1 VKAANAISCFLAT
14 GLSALISAAALAQ
27 VPVDVRVERN
37 GEAARI
43 VLTYD
48 EDAAGGNPSASVQV
62 EHTVL
67 IAELSEPIQADISDL
82 ADELGSL
89 AARAR
94 LDPDGSTLRVAL
106 SQETQA
112 EVSTSYNVMAIDLLP
127 SGSQPFSPVD
137 SPRAQRE
144 REAAARAAELAARG
158 PVLPPPA
165 DPVPVE
171 YSVGQSSEYSRIEMM
186 WPVAVGYEL
195 SQVDDI
201 AEIRFSLPATI
212 FLNRL
217 SASPPRFLENASQER
232 VGDDWILRLDLED
245 DVTARVWSEGGR
257 VVIDLMDPD
266 ALGAEEILAQL
277 AGMETV
283 SEEENSDVESEDREE
298 SVEASLDPT
307 ETEAI
312 EPETPETEQD
322 GEVVAVEAQPVQL
335 QPEGPS
341 AVPEN
346 GIISVSTQVANGDLQ
361 AVFDWNAPVGASVF
375 RRGEA
380 IWIVFDASAVLN
392 LEELGFDQRGYVDS
406 FMALQGAG
414 YSAARIVSPETTHAE
429 VRRDGN
435 SWTVVFSENI
445 IAPPRPIA
453 IHRDASINRP
463 GRLIM
468 SLDGARSVH
477 WVDDPVVG
485 DSLAV
490 VTAGAPIQG
499 LVSRRNFIGG
509 SLLPSAHGGA
519 VEVVADDLD
528 VNLMASGVV
537 INRPEGLNLTPSSV
551 GVLGA
556 SEEIFLANVTSPTF
570 MNFGSWKGEGS
581 WREEWGGRQRRAA
594 LEEGP
599 DGRISLAHFLLGNDL
614 AAEALGTIQLAI
626 EIDPQLATDE
636 HTLTMQGVA
645 SYMMGRYD
653 DADEYLTAPTL
664 YVDPGA
670 NLWRGMIAI
679 EQERWVE
686 ARRLLEAG
694 EPVAAHYTPL
704 WRARFAMSRARAAL
718 ELGDYVAAAE
728 HQHDIDN
735 HEPDHLT
742 RLNAAY
748 ISSRIA
754 AETGDMDWALDGLER
769 LSTSGVGPIEAR
781 ALYDLY
787 RLQLESGQITRR
799 EAIENLENL
808 RFRWR
813 GDTIELA
820 TVRTLGELYI
830 QDGAFAQGLG
840 TMMATQSRFPDTE
853 AGRRIGDD
861 MVLIFRRLFL
871 DGEADRLDPIQAV
884 ALFYEYQDMSPIG
897 ADGDRMIRRLAD
909 RLIAFDLLDPAA
921 ELLQHQVEY
930 RLREPAA
937 RARVAT
943 DLAVVYMMDRRYEDA
958 LNVLRGSRVAGLP
971 RDLVD
976 ERYLLEARALVE
988 LGQHEHALELVS
1000 DNRTN
1005 AANRL
1010 RADVSWDQQDWVS
1023 SGRRLE
1029 SLLGNRWTQDEF
1041 LSVSEQSDLIRAAI
1055 AYSLT
1060 GDVASSRRL
1069 KERYGD
1075 AMAVTEQ
1082 AAAFEVLTADDATP
1096 GGVLFSDIAGRIASI
1111 DTLDAFM
1118 APFRARF
1125 SNTSDDG
1132 A

>member
-1 VKAANAISCFLAT
+1 MKAVKAISCFIGI
-14 GLSALISAAALAQ
+14 GLSTLISATALSQ
-27 VPVDVRVERN
+27 VPADIRVERM
-37 GEAARI
+37 GDAARI

-48 EDAAGGNPSASVQV
+48 EALAEGNPSASVQV

-82 ADELGSL
+82 ADQLGPL

-106 SQETQA
+106 SQETVA

-127 SGSQPFSPVD
+127 SGGQPFAPVD

-158 PVLPPPA
+158 PILPPPA

-171 YSVGQSSEYSRIEMM
+171 YSVGQSSEYSRIEML
-186 WPVAVGYEL
+186 WPVTVGYEL
-195 SQVDDI
+195 TQVDDI

-217 SASPPRFLENASQER
+217 SASPPRFLESASSER
-232 VGDDWILRLDLED
+232 IGDDWILRLDLED

-257 VVIDLMDPD
+257 VVIDLLDPD
-266 ALGAEEILAQL
+266 AAGAEEILAQL
-277 AGMETV
+277 AGLETE
-283 SEEENSDVESEDREE
+283 SEEVDLASEVGLVEE
-298 SVEASLDPT
+298 SVEASPDSIEAEGGVT
-307 ETEAI
+307 ETSDANLVEEA
-312 EPETPETEQD
+312 EA
-322 GEVVAVEAQPVQL
+322 VADQPVQL
-335 QPEGPS
+335 QPVEASP
-341 AVPEN
+341 VPED
-346 GIISVSTQVANGDLQ
+346 GIVSVATTVSNGDLQ
-361 AVFDWNAPVGASVF
+361 AVFNWEAPVGASVF

-392 LEELGFDQRGYVDS
+392 LEALGFDQRGYVDS
-406 FMALQGAG
+406 FMALQGAD
-414 YSAARIVSPETTHAE
+414 YSAVRIVSPETTQAE
-429 VRRDGN
+429 VRQNEN

-445 IAPPRPIA
+445 IAPPRPIS

-468 SLDGARSVH
+468 GLDGARSIH

-490 VTAGAPIQG
+490 VTAGVPVQG

-509 SLLPSAHGGA
+509 SLLSSAHGGA

-537 INRPEGLNLTPSSV
+537 ISRPEGLNLTPSSV
-551 GVLGA
+551 GLLGSA
-556 SEEIFLANVTSPTF
+556 EEVFLANVTSPTF
-570 MNFGSWKGEGS
+570 MNFGSWKGEGT

-599 DGRISLAHFLLGNDL
+599 EGRISLAHFLLGNDL

-626 EIDPQLATDE
+626 EIDPQLVTDE

-653 DADEYLTAPTL
+653 DAVEYLSGPSL
-664 YVDPGA
+664 YADPGA
-670 NLWRGMIAI
+670 QLWRGMVSI

-686 ARRLLEAG
+686 ARRLLEAS

-704 WRARFAMSRARAAL
+704 WQARFAMSRARAAL
-718 ELGDYVAAAE
+718 EVGDFVSAAE
-728 HQHDIDN
+728 HLHDIDN

-787 RLQLESGQITRR
+787 RLQLEAGQITRR
-799 EAIENLENL
+799 DAIEKLENL

-897 ADGDRMIRRLAD
+897 TDGDRMIRRLAD

-958 LNVLRGSRVAGLP
+958 LNILRGSRVAGLP

-1010 RADVSWDQQDWVS
+1010 RADVSWDQQDWSS

-1029 SLLGNRWTQDEF
+1029 SLLGNRWTQDGF

-1060 GDVASSRRL
+1060 GDVTGSRRL

-1075 AMAVTEQ
+1075 AMAETEQ

-1118 APFRARF
+1118 EPFRARF

-1132 A
+1132 S